1 MIALD
6 IIQLYQIE
14 KRKVKTEMNQNRISI
29 CKLIAQ
35 ALMVNRTDITV
46 KDTIGISYKMID
58 NKSEVAKLF
67 GANMIIRFEEDKIQI
82 EYENKLRKIEKIV
95 YKRNDSSDSK
105 NVKLTQRIFED
116 FADFDSDYITT
127 LQSIVITYFAH

>member
-1 MIALD
+1 
-6 IIQLYQIE
+6 
-14 KRKVKTEMNQNRISI
+14 MNQNRVSI

-46 KDTIGISYKMID
+46 KDTISISYKSFD
-58 NKSEVAKLF
+58 TTKKSPKIF
-67 GANMIIRFEEDKIQI
+67 SANMIIRFNADEIEI

-95 YKRNDSSDSK
+95 YKRNDSSDNK

>member
-1 MIALD
+1 
-6 IIQLYQIE
+6 
-14 KRKVKTEMNQNRISI
+14 MNQNLVSI

-35 ALMVNRTDITV
+35 ALMMNRTDITV
-46 KDTIGISYKMID
+46 KDTIKISYKMID

-67 GANMIIRFEEDKIQI
+67 STNMIIRFEEDEIQI
-82 EYENKLRKIEKIV
+82 EYENKLRKIEKII
-95 YKRNDSSDSK
+95 YKRNDSSDNK

-116 FADFDSDYITT
+116 FADFDSDYITV

>member
-1 MIALD
+1 
-6 IIQLYQIE
+6 
-14 KRKVKTEMNQNRISI
+14 MNQNRVSI

-46 KDTIGISYKMID
+46 NNTISISYKSFD
-58 NKSEVAKLF
+58 ATKKSPKIF
-67 GANMIIRFEEDKIQI
+67 SANMVIRFEEDEIQI

-95 YKRNDSSDSK
+95 YKRNDSSDNK
-105 NVKLTQRIFED
+105 NVKLTRRIFGD